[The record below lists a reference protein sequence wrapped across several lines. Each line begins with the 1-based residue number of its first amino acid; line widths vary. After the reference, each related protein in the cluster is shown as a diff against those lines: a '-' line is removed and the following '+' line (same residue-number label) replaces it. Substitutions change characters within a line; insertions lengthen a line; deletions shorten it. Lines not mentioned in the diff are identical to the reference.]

1 LAAQAGFMDF
11 TKQRFYA
18 LTLALGEFSCVQAIH

>member
-1 LAAQAGFMDF
+1 LAVPAGFMDF

-18 LTLALGEFSCVQAIH
+18 LTLVLGEFSCVQAIH